1 MKKIK
6 HFIDSDKGKDI
17 LTVLI
22 VILVGLG
29 SFQLGR
35 LSKENVSN
43 DLKIDYK
50 GLEASVITPTINK
63 SANISTAP
71 KTTQNSS
78 SGEYF
83 ASNRGSKYYPL
94 NCSAGK
100 SIKDE
105 NKIYFLSAEIAEKA
119 GYELSS
125 ACE

>member
-6 HFIDSDKGKDI
+6 QFIDSDKGKDI

-35 LSKENVSN
+35 LSKENTQT
-43 DLKIDYK
+43 DLKIDFK
-50 GLEASVITPTINK
+50 GQEASPIASK
-63 SANISTAP
+63 STKSTNFSPKP

-78 SGEYF
+78 SGEFF
-83 ASNRGSKYYPL
+83 ASNRGSKYYPK

-100 SIKDE
+100 NIAEE
-105 NKIYFLSAEIAEKA
+105 NKIYFSSAEDAEKA
-119 GYELSS
+119 GYQLST
-125 ACE
+125 AC

>member
-35 LSKENVSN
+35 LSKENTQT
-43 DLKIDYK
+43 DLKIDFTSQ
-50 GLEASVITPTINK
+50 EASPIASKPAK
-63 SANISTAP
+63 STNSSLIP

-78 SGEYF
+78 SGEFF
-83 ASNRGSKYYPL
+83 ASNRGSKYYPK

-100 SIKDE
+100 SITEE
-105 NKIYFLSAEIAEKA
+105 NKIYFSSAADAEKA
-119 GYELSS
+119 GYQLST
-125 ACE
+125 AC